1 MKKPLRFRLSILAVL
16 ASFCASA
23 IEFAEPRNV
32 PRLFDPYSMNP
43 SKWTTERRPEMKD
56 LLAKEVYGVR
66 PVERPPHLVFSTVE
80 PDTVMM
86 DGTAIRKR
94 IHIEYGGKFGTN
106 SFVCTAFIPRAQRPV
121 PSFVF
126 ICNRPPAEN
135 IDPTRQVKSG
145 FWPAEE
151 IVARGYAAIAF
162 WNGDIT
168 PDRQHGRT
176 LGVYSVFEDVEKQY
190 RPKDG
195 WGVLS
200 AWAWGASR
208 VMDWIETEPLL
219 DAAHVA
225 VVGHSRGGKTALV
238 AGVYDKRFA
247 MACSNNSGCS
257 GAKLNHIDL
266 PESEHLRDIVKTF
279 QYWFCLNYTAHVNAE
294 KSWRVDQHEFVALM
308 APRLVC
314 IASASKDNWAGQE
327 GEYWSGI
334 LASPAWE
341 LYGKKGL
348 VAQGFPA
355 PENPLQ
361 EGCISYHVRTGK
373 HDLTPYD
380 WGVYMDFADRHG
392 WRK

>member
-1 MKKPLRFRLSILAVL
+1 M
-16 ASFCASA
+16 SA
-23 IEFAEPRNV
+23 APQPVDVPDLMTTFAGEKVVTCEQWEKVRAPELLEEFTRE
-32 PRLFDPYSMNP
+32 
-43 SKWTTERRPEMKD
+43 E
-56 LLAKEVYGVR
+56 YGRR
-66 PVERPPHLVFSTVE
+66 PVERPEDLAFEVVE
-80 PDTVMM
+80 SDAEAMG
-86 DGTAIRKR
+86 GTAILKR
-94 IHIEYGGKFGTN
+94 VRATFSGKYGKSGFT
-106 SFVCTAFIPRAQRPV
+106 FTAFIPKQSKPA
-121 PSFVF
+121 PSFLL
-126 ICNRPPAEN
+126 ICNRPEQN
-135 IDPTRQVKSG
+135 IDPTRNVKSD

-162 WNGDIT
+162 WNGEIT

-247 MACSNNSGCS
+247 MACSNDSGCS

-266 PESEHLRDIVKTF
+266 PKSEHLCDIVKTF
-279 QYWFCLNYTAHVNAE
+279 QYWFCLNYTMHVNAE

-314 IASASKDNWAGQE
+314 IASASEDKWAGQE
-327 GEYWSGI
+327 GEYWSGV

-361 EGCISYHVRTGK
+361 EGCISYHLRTGK
-373 HDLTPYD
+373 HDLTSYD